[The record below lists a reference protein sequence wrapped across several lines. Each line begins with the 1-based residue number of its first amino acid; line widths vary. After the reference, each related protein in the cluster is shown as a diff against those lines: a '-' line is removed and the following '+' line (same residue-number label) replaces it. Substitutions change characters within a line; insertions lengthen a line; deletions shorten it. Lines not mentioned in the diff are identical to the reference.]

1 MVGAEGRV
9 KQIYAYAARGYPDPV
24 FSGIVEHMGRVAR
37 LETAA
42 HGRVLHVDPR
52 GWDKRP
58 QPGDSVAVSGCCL
71 TVAGETGDNVG
82 DGAGLRFDVVRQ
94 TLEMTTLGEVKVGDL
109 VNLELPVTASTLLSG
124 HIVQGHIDGTGVVVW
139 AATGEDRRLRIEAP
153 PELREYIIEKG
164 SVAVDG
170 VSLTVAA
177 CHEDSFEVALVP
189 TTIEVTTLGG
199 VREGARVNLETD
211 YLVKTVVS
219 WLRARAQSP

>member
-1 MVGAEGRV
+1 M
-9 KQIYAYAARGYPDPV
+9 

-37 LETAA
+37 LETAT

-58 QPGDSVAVSGCCL
+58 KPGDSVAVSGCCL
-71 TVAGETGDNVG
+71 TVAGDRGDNVG

-94 TLEMTTLGEVKVGDL
+94 TLDMTTLGEVKVGDL
-109 VNLELPVTASTLLSG
+109 VNLELPVTVSTLLSG

-153 PELREYIIEKG
+153 PELGEYIVEKG
-164 SVAVDG
+164 SIAVDG

-177 CHEDSFEVALVP
+177 CRDEYFEVA
-189 TTIEVTTLGG
+189 
-199 VREGARVNLETD
+199 
-211 YLVKTVVS
+211 
-219 WLRARAQSP
+219 